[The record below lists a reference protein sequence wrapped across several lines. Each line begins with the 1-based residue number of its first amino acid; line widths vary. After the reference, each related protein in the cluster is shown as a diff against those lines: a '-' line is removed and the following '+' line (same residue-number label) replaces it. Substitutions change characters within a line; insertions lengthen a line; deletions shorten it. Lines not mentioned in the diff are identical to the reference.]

1 MTNKNVNDSLDDI
14 RSNLVEDDL
23 WETIDDVPSPASQ
36 RVEQKRIFGL
46 TAGERMILSIIF
58 FIAVSVLSVALLFI
72 TNTIVIP

>member
-1 MTNKNVNDSLDDI
+1 MTSRGVNDNLDDI
-14 RSNLVEDDL
+14 RSNLVEDEL
-23 WETIDDVPSPASQ
+23 PMFDDVPSPAAQ
-36 RVEQKRIFGL
+36 RVEPKRIFGL